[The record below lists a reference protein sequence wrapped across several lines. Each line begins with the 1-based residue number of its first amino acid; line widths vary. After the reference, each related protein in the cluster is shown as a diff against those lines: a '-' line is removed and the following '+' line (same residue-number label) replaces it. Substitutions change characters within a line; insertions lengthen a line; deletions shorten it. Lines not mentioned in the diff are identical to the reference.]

1 MILSRLHRRLAA
13 LAAVLAISLQAL
25 WPLIAQAQ
33 PRVAGELVPVCTV
46 NGITHYIEL
55 PAGKTPLEERST
67 SHGDHCKLCVFGSAK
82 AGAVLP
88 LSFAFLFPEFSFER
102 VESKALLAPQSR
114 PLVSERSRA
123 PPVIS

>member
-1 MILSRLHRRLAA
+1 MILSRLHRRAAA
-13 LAAVLAISLQAL
+13 LVAILAISLQAL

-46 NGITHYIEL
+46 NGITHYVEL
-55 PAGKTPLEERST
+55 PASKTPLEERSS

-82 AGAVLP
+82 AGAILP
-88 LSFAFLFPEFSFER
+88 ATFGLSVPEYSFER
-102 VESKALLAPQSR
+102 IESKALWAPYWR
-114 PLVSERSRA
+114 PHFSERSRA

>member
-1 MILSRLHRRLAA
+1 MTLSRLHRRLAA

-55 PAGKTPLEERST
+55 PASKTPLEEGSA
-67 SHGDHCKLCVFGSAK
+67 SHGEHCQLCVFGATKANLVPPSRIVALVSA
-82 AGAVLP
+82 
-88 LSFAFLFPEFSFER
+88 FSFEKPDSQGISYQEFPDYPPTQPR
-102 VESKALLAPQSR
+102 G
-114 PLVSERSRA
+114 